1 MVLVTG
7 NDVKTVKLA
16 AKQTVHLKIIIFYLN
31 LKQENQ
37 TKILASLKHPPARNR
52 WSNMALPF
60 QAFQGHCKK
69 QMTETVA
76 QIGTEQNL

>member
-37 TKILASLKHPPARNR
+37 TKILAS
-52 WSNMALPF
+52 F
-60 QAFQGHCKK
+60 
-69 QMTETVA
+69 ETPTRPQPV
-76 QIGTEQNL
+76 EQHGSAISGISGSLQEAK